1 MPVPLAVTKIALWK
15 TVGDAYEIVFANP
28 GRFLLTAGAWL
39 IALTALTAL
48 FMFAPTPFPFASVLP
63 AILRIGEMLGEAL
76 LSFAWLR
83 SVLSDERPRALP
95 RLGRR
100 ELRFVAYAILV
111 IAIVRGVLFFGG
123 SLLVVF
129 LSLTVVLYHL
139 APLTRSVTDPL
150 QIIALVV
157 LLIPVAGVLLALP
170 ALAEDEH
177 DAVLSRAWQ
186 RARGNGIQLAFGV
199 MLCLAPFEGIKV
211 VIEKA
216 LGVPVWQ
223 LWIAVQEGRKVI
235 PARTPLQVMAATEL
249 DLLLSFLGAAITVG
263 FLALA
268 YRQLAVNGATEDSVL
283 AP

>member
-1 MPVPLAVTKIALWK
+1 MPVPLAVTKLALWK

-28 GRFLLTAGAWL
+28 GRFLLAAGAWL
-39 IALTALTAL
+39 IVLTALTAL
-48 FMFAPTPFPFASVLP
+48 FMVASTARPFASVLP

-83 SVLSDERPRALP
+83 SVLRDERPPALP

-111 IAIVRGVLFFGG
+111 VAIVRGVLFFGG

-129 LSLTVVLYHL
+129 LSLTVALYHL
-139 APLTRSVTDPL
+139 APLTRSVTDPF
-150 QIIALVV
+150 QMISLVV

-170 ALAEDEH
+170 ALAEEEH
-177 DAVLSRAWQ
+177 DDVLSRAWQ
-186 RARGNGIQLAFGV
+186 RARGNGIQLSFGV
-199 MLCLAPFEGIKV
+199 MLCLTPFAGIKV

-223 LWIAVQEGRKVI
+223 LWIAAQEGRQVI
-235 PARTPLQVMAATEL
+235 PAPSPLQVMAATEL
-249 DLLLSFLGAAITVG
+249 DLLLGFIGAAVTVG

-268 YRQLAVNGATEDSVL
+268 YRQLAVNGSAAASVL

>member
-1 MPVPLAVTKIALWK
+1 MPLAVTKIALWK

-28 GRFLLTAGAWL
+28 GRFLLAAGASL
-39 IALTALTAL
+39 IALTALAAL
-48 FMFAPTPFPFASVLP
+48 FMVAPTALPFASVLP

-83 SVLSDERPRALP
+83 SVLRDERPRALP

-100 ELRFVAYAILV
+100 ELRFVAYVILV
-111 IAIVRGVLFFGG
+111 VAIVRGVVFFGG

-129 LSLTVVLYHL
+129 LSLTVLLYHL
-139 APLTRSVTDPL
+139 APLTPSVTDPF

-170 ALAEDEH
+170 ALAEDEQ
-177 DAVLSRAWQ
+177 DGVLSRAWQ

-199 MLCLAPFEGIKV
+199 MLCLAPFEGIKL

-216 LGVPVWQ
+216 VSVPVWQ
-223 LWIAVQEGRKVI
+223 LWIAAQEGRNVI
-235 PARTPLQVMAATEL
+235 PAPSPLQVMAATEL
-249 DLLLSFLGAAITVG
+249 DLLLSFIGIAVTAG

-268 YRQLAVNGATEDSVL
+268 HRQLAMNGAAAAAVL

>member
-1 MPVPLAVTKIALWK
+1 MPLAVTKIALWK

-39 IALTALTAL
+39 IALTAFMAL
-48 FMFAPTPFPFASVLP
+48 FMFAQTALPFASVLP
-63 AILRIGEMLGEAL
+63 AILRLGEMLGEAL

-100 ELRFVAYAILV
+100 ELRFIAYAVLV
-111 IAIVRGVLFFGG
+111 VAIVRGVLFFGG
-123 SLLVVF
+123 TLLVVF

-223 LWIAVQEGRKVI
+223 LWIAAQEGRKVI
-235 PARTPLQVMAATEL
+235 PAPTPLQVMAATEL